1 MPDGTSGVY
10 WPLEDKRYRS
20 WLSITP
26 VANLEL
32 DRSALK
38 TGELEIAR
46 IHLMDIQRLK
56 NVSRKRWGEAGAN
69 LQSNFGR
76 MFLAPYS
83 KIGPSRPCIKV
94 VAVQDMRCR
103 GANLEEG
110 FLNAVR
116 DSLGVLSCSL
126 WIYGRRNPLY
136 AFGPLESAARGQRI
150 WFFQDLQKPVPGSFG
165 AMAWTTGLIP
175 LRIDQFWIA
184 SEKRHRFLR
193 AVESFTTDQTGATPA
208 WQVAVRRTI
217 RLFGEGYLQYNAQQA
232 MLADMITLDLLLFEN
247 GEHRQKQIQILES
260 SLDWVRAWAPPGAR
274 WASAGDLKRLLNI
287 RNKLVHEGYCK
298 DLTARELLLADDI
311 LGNLLLLVVRNTAD
325 IRCKNDLRSFAEQA
339 RARHVLGEPT
349 PRSFARR
356 NMPVTHQASKQERE
370 QTVSRMAGLSGA
382 G

>member
-1 MPDGTSGVY
+1 MPSGASRVY
-10 WPLEDKRYRS
+10 RPLEDKQYRS

-32 DRSALK
+32 DRNALK
-38 TGELEIAR
+38 TGELEIAG
-46 IHLMDIQRLK
+46 IHLMDLQRLK
-56 NVSRKRWGEAGAN
+56 NVSRRRWGDAGAS
-69 LQSNFGR
+69 LQSGFGT

-103 GANLEEG
+103 GANLEG
-110 FLNAVR
+110 RFLNAVR

-126 WIYGRRNPLY
+126 WIYRRRDPLS

-150 WFFQDLQKPVPGSFG
+150 WFFQDLQKPIPVSFG

-175 LRIDQFWIA
+175 LRIDHWWIA

-193 AVESFTTDQTGATPA
+193 AVESLTTNQTRVTRA
-208 WQVAVRRTI
+208 WQTAVRRAL
-217 RLFGEGYLQYNAQQA
+217 RLFGEGYLQYDAQQA
-232 MLADMITLDLLLFEN
+232 VLADMITLDLLLFEDR
-247 GEHRQKQIQILES
+247 EHRKRKIELLES
-260 SLDWVRAWAPPGAR
+260 SLDWVRAWPLPGTR
-274 WASAGDLKRLLNI
+274 WASPENLERLLDI
-287 RNKLVHEGYCK
+287 RNKLVHEGHCK

-311 LGNLLLLVVRNTAD
+311 LGNLLLFVVRNTAD

-339 RARHVLGEPT
+339 RARHVLGEPI

-356 NMPVTHQASKQERE
+356 NKPVTHQWSEQERE
-370 QTVSRMAGLSGA
+370 QTVSCMAGLSGA